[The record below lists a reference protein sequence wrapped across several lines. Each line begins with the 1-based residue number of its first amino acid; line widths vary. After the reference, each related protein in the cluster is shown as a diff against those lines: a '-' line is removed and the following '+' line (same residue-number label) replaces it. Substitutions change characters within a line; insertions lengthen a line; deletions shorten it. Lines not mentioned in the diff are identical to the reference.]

1 MPEGSVSNKMII
13 CIDIGNTNIK
23 YAIYEGETLCIS
35 FRVATDLKKTSDEYG
50 SQLVNMLKVREIK
63 RDGITGGII
72 SSVVPSLDYT
82 IERMCHLYLG
92 IEPLRI
98 EPGLKS
104 GLNIRCDDAREVGAD
119 RIVNCVSA
127 IVKYGEEKPMI
138 VIDFGTATTFNIIN
152 ENNEFIGGVIAP
164 GIKGS
169 LDSLVNGTAK
179 LPRVEI
185 EAPKSIIA
193 KNTITNMQAGIVFG
207 FAGLV
212 EYIVT
217 RIKKELKAPFTKTIA
232 TGGFSQVFSK
242 EVSCIDVVDKLL
254 TLEGLK
260 YLYYLNRPEE
270 GGQAPVKA

>member
-1 MPEGSVSNKMII
+1 MII

-23 YAIYEGETLCIS
+23 YAIYDGDELKIS
-35 FRVATDLKKTSDEYG
+35 FRVATDFKKTSDEYG
-50 SQLVNMLKVREIK
+50 EQLTGMLESQGVDVQ
-63 RDGITGGII
+63 DVTGGIV

-82 IERMCHLYLG
+82 IDKMCSLYLR
-92 IEPLRI
+92 IQPLHVA
-98 EPGLKS
+98 PGLKS

-127 IVKYGEEKPMI
+127 IVGYGENKPLI
-138 VIDFGTATTFNIIN
+138 VVDFGTATTFNIIN

-185 EAPKSIIA
+185 EAPKSVIA
-193 KNTITNMQAGIVFG
+193 KNTVTNMQAGIVFG

-212 EYIVT
+212 EHIVK
-217 RIKKELKAPFTKTIA
+217 RIKKELKNTDVKTIA
-232 TGGFSQVFSK
+232 TGGFSNVIAK
-242 EVSCIDVVDKLL
+242 EIECIDVVDKYL
-254 TLEGLK
+254 TLKGLK
-260 YLYYLNRPEE
+260 YLYDLNTNE
-270 GGQAPVKA
+270 

>member
-1 MPEGSVSNKMII
+1 MII

-23 YAIYEGETLCIS
+23 YAIYEEDTLKVS

-50 SQLVNMLKVREIK
+50 AQLTSMLASKNIKV
-63 RDGITGGII
+63 DDITGGIV

-82 IERMCHLYLG
+82 IDKTCALYLG

-127 IVKYGEEKPMI
+127 IVGYGENKPMI
-138 VIDFGTATTFNIIN
+138 VIDFGTATTVNVISA
-152 ENNEFIGGVIAP
+152 NNEFIGGVIAP

-185 EAPKSIIA
+185 EAPRSIIA
-193 KNTITNMQAGIVFG
+193 KNTVTNMQAGLVFG

-212 EYIVT
+212 EYIVK
-217 RIKKELKAPFTKTIA
+217 RIKKELKTNDVKTIA
-232 TGGFSQVFSK
+232 TGGFSTIIAK
-242 EVSCIDVVDKLL
+242 EIEGIDVVDKLL
-254 TLEGLK
+254 TLKGLK
-260 YLYYLNRPEE
+260 YLYDLNT
-270 GGQAPVKA
+270 QTK

>member
-1 MPEGSVSNKMII
+1 MII

-23 YAIYEGETLCIS
+23 YAIYEEDTLKVS

-50 SQLVNMLKVREIK
+50 AQLTSMLASKNIKVN
-63 RDGITGGII
+63 DITGGIV

-82 IERMCHLYLG
+82 IDKMCALYLG

-98 EPGLKS
+98 APGLKS
-104 GLNIRCDDAREVGAD
+104 GLNIRCADAREVGAD

-127 IVKYGEEKPMI
+127 IVGYGENKPMI
-138 VIDFGTATTFNIIN
+138 VVDFGTATTVNVISA
-152 ENNEFIGGVIAP
+152 NNEFIGGVIAP

-185 EAPKSIIA
+185 EAPRSIIA
-193 KNTITNMQAGIVFG
+193 KNTVTNMQAGLVFG

-212 EYIVT
+212 EYIVK
-217 RIKKELKAPFTKTIA
+217 RIKKELKTNDVKTIA
-232 TGGFSQVFSK
+232 TGGFSTIIAK
-242 EVSCIDVVDKLL
+242 EIECIDVVDKLL
-254 TLEGLK
+254 TLKGLK
-260 YLYYLNRPEE
+260 YLYDLNT
-270 GGQAPVKA
+270 QTK

>member
-1 MPEGSVSNKMII
+1 MII

-23 YAIYEGETLCIS
+23 YAIYDGEDLRIS

-50 SQLVNMLKVREIK
+50 EQLTGMLAAKGIEI
-63 RDGITGGII
+63 GELTGGIM
-72 SSVVPSLDYT
+72 SSVVPPLDYT
-82 IERMCHLYLG
+82 IEKMCGLYLE
-92 IEPLRI
+92 IKPLKI
-98 EPGLKS
+98 APGLKS

-127 IVKYGEEKPMI
+127 IVNYGENKPMV
-138 VIDFGTATTFNIIN
+138 VIDFGTATTFNVIS
-152 ENNEFIGGVIAP
+152 ENNEFIGGVISP

-193 KNTITNMQAGIVFG
+193 KNTVTNMQAGIVFG

-212 EYIVT
+212 EYIVK
-217 RIKKELKAPFTKTIA
+217 RIKKELKRDDVKTIA
-232 TGGFSQVFSK
+232 TGGFSTVIAK
-242 EVSCIDVVDKLL
+242 EVACIDVVDKLL
-254 TLEGLK
+254 TLKGLK
-260 YLYYLNRPEE
+260 YLYDLNVEE
-270 GGQAPVKA
+270 

>member
-1 MPEGSVSNKMII
+1 MVI

-23 YAIYEGETLCIS
+23 YAIYDKEDLKFS
-35 FRVATDLKKTSDEYG
+35 FRVSTDLKRTSDEYG
-50 SQLVNMLKVREIK
+50 EQLTGMLDSQGVKIEQIEGAIV
-63 RDGITGGII
+63 

-82 IERMCHLYLG
+82 IDKMCSLYLH
-92 IEPLRI
+92 ISPLHI
-98 EPGLKS
+98 APGLKS

-127 IVKYGEEKPMI
+127 IVEYGNGSPMI
-138 VIDFGTATTFNIIN
+138 VVDFGTATTFNIISA
-152 ENNEFIGGVIAP
+152 NNEFIGGVIAP

-193 KNTITNMQAGIVFG
+193 KNTVTNMQAGIVFG

-212 EYIVT
+212 EYIVK
-217 RIKKELKAPFTKTIA
+217 RIKKELKADNVQTIA
-232 TGGFSQVFSK
+232 TGGFSNIISK
-242 EVSCIDVVDKLL
+242 EIECIDVVDKLL
-254 TLEGLK
+254 TLKGLK
-260 YLYYLNRPEE
+260 YLYTLNTSEKE
-270 GGQAPVKA
+270 

>member
-1 MPEGSVSNKMII
+1 MII

-23 YAIYEGETLCIS
+23 YAIYEGERLRIS

-50 SQLVNMLKVREIK
+50 SQLVNMLKVMEIK
-63 RDGITGGII
+63 PRELSGGIV
-72 SSVVPSLDYT
+72 SSVVPTLDYT
-82 IERMCHLYLG
+82 VDKMCGLYLG
-92 IEPLRI
+92 IKPLHI

-119 RIVNCVSA
+119 RIVNCVSD
-127 IVKYGEEKPMI
+127 IVRYGENKPLI
-138 VIDFGTATTFNIIN
+138 VVDFGTATTFNIISAD
-152 ENNEFIGGVIAP
+152 NEFIGGVISP

-193 KNTITNMQAGIVFG
+193 KNTVTNMQAGLVFG

-217 RIKKELKAPFTKTIA
+217 RIKKELRCADVKTIA
-232 TGGFSQVFSK
+232 TGGFSEIISK

-254 TLEGLK
+254 TLDGLR
-260 YLYYLNRPEE
+260 YLYYLNRPGE
-270 GGQAPVKA
+270 

>member
-1 MPEGSVSNKMII
+1 MII

-23 YAIYEGETLCIS
+23 YAIYDKDELTFS
-35 FRVATDLKKTSDEYG
+35 FRVATDLKRTSDEYG
-50 SQLVNMLKVREIK
+50 AQLTGMLATKNVAAEDIE
-63 RDGITGGII
+63 GGIL

-82 IERMCHLYLG
+82 IDKMCKLYLN

-98 EPGLKS
+98 APGLKS

-127 IVKYGEEKPMI
+127 IVGYGDGNPMI

-152 ENNEFIGGVIAP
+152 ENNAFIGGVIAP

-185 EAPKSIIA
+185 EAPKSVIA
-193 KNTITNMQAGIVFG
+193 KNTVTNMQAGIVFG

-212 EYIVT
+212 EYIVK
-217 RIKKELKAPFTKTIA
+217 RIKKELKAPHVKTIA
-232 TGGFSQVFSK
+232 TGGFSNIISK
-242 EVSCIDVVDKLL
+242 EIECIDVVDKLL
-254 TLEGLK
+254 TLKGLK
-260 YLYYLNRPEE
+260 YLYDLNTSE
-270 GGQAPVKA
+270 GE

>member
-1 MPEGSVSNKMII
+1 MVI

-23 YAIYEGETLCIS
+23 YAIYDKDELKVS
-35 FRVATDLKKTSDEYG
+35 FRVATDFKKTSDEYG
-50 SQLVNMLKVREIK
+50 AQLNGMLITQGIK
-63 RDGITGGII
+63 ADDIEGGIV

-82 IERMCHLYLG
+82 IDKMCSLYLH
-92 IEPLRI
+92 ISPLHI
-98 EPGLKS
+98 APGLKS

-127 IVKYGEEKPMI
+127 IVGYGDGNPMI
-138 VIDFGTATTFNIIN
+138 VVDFGTATTFNIIS

-193 KNTITNMQAGIVFG
+193 KNTVTNMQAGIVFG
-207 FAGLV
+207 FAGLT
-212 EYIVT
+212 EYIVK
-217 RIKKELKAPFTKTIA
+217 RIKKELKAPNAKTIA
-232 TGGFSQVFSK
+232 TGGFSNVISK
-242 EVSCIDVVDKLL
+242 EIEGIDVVDKLL
-254 TLEGLK
+254 TLKGLK
-260 YLYYLNRPEE
+260 YLYDLNTQKE
-270 GGQAPVKA
+270 

>member
-1 MPEGSVSNKMII
+1 MII

-23 YAIYEGETLCIS
+23 YAVYEGDELKVS
-35 FRVATDLKKTSDEYG
+35 FRVSTDFKRTSDEYG
-50 SQLVNMLKVREIK
+50 EQIIGMLDIK
-63 RDGITGGII
+63 GISANEITGGIV

-82 IERMCHLYLG
+82 IDKMCEIYLN
-92 IEPLRI
+92 IQPLHI
-98 EPGLKS
+98 APGLKS

-127 IVKYGEEKPMI
+127 IVSYGENKPMS
-138 VIDFGTATTFNIIN
+138 VVDFGTATTFKIIS

-193 KNTITNMQAGIVFG
+193 KNTVTNMQAGIVFG

-212 EYIVT
+212 EYIVK
-217 RIKKELKAPFTKTIA
+217 RIKKELKTSDVKTIA
-232 TGGFSQVFSK
+232 TGGFSTVISK
-242 EVSCIDVVDKLL
+242 EVECIDVVDKLL
-254 TLEGLK
+254 TLKGLK
-260 YLYYLNRPEE
+260 YLYDLN
-270 GGQAPVKA
+270 KA

>member
-1 MPEGSVSNKMII
+1 MII

-23 YAIYEGETLCIS
+23 YAVYENDELKVS
-35 FRVATDLKKTSDEYG
+35 FRVSTDFKRTSDEYG
-50 SQLVNMLKVREIK
+50 EQIIGMLDIK
-63 RDGITGGII
+63 GIKAKDITGGIV

-82 IERMCHLYLG
+82 IDKMCEIYFA
-92 IEPLRI
+92 IKPLHI
-98 EPGLKS
+98 APGLKS
-104 GLNIRCDDAREVGAD
+104 GLNIRCDNAREVGAD

-127 IVKYGEEKPMI
+127 LVQYGEKKPMI

-152 ENNEFIGGVIAP
+152 ENDEFIGGVIAP

-193 KNTITNMQAGIVFG
+193 KNTVTNMQAGIVFG

-212 EYIVT
+212 EYIVK
-217 RIKKELKAPFTKTIA
+217 RIKKELKTSDVKTIA
-232 TGGFSQVFSK
+232 TGGFSNVISK
-242 EVSCIDVVDKLL
+242 EIECIDVVDKLL
-254 TLEGLK
+254 TLKGLK
-260 YLYYLNRPEE
+260 YLYELNQTTEE
-270 GGQAPVKA
+270 K

>member
-1 MPEGSVSNKMII
+1 MII

-23 YAIYEGETLCIS
+23 YAIYEDDNLKMS
-35 FRVATDLKKTSDEYG
+35 FRVATNLKKTSDEYG
-50 SQLVNMLKVREIK
+50 ATLTGMLASQNIKVDQIE
-63 RDGITGGII
+63 GGIV

-82 IERMCHLYLG
+82 IDKMCAIYLH
-92 IEPLRI
+92 IKPLHI
-98 EPGLKS
+98 APGLKS

-127 IVKYGEEKPMI
+127 IVSYGNNKPMI

-152 ENNEFIGGVIAP
+152 EKNEFIGGVIAP

-185 EAPKSIIA
+185 EAPDSIIA
-193 KNTITNMQAGIVFG
+193 KNTVTNMQAGIVFG

-212 EYIVT
+212 EYIVK
-217 RIKKELKAPFTKTIA
+217 RIKKELKCKDVQTIA
-232 TGGFSQVFSK
+232 TGGFSNVISK
-242 EVSCIDVVDKLL
+242 EIEGIDVVDKLL
-254 TLEGLK
+254 TLKGLK
-260 YLYYLNRPEE
+260 YLYDLNT
-270 GGQAPVKA
+270 KA

>member
-1 MPEGSVSNKMII
+1 MII

-23 YAIYEGETLCIS
+23 YAIYEGNALKFS
-35 FRVATDLKKTSDEYG
+35 FRVATNLKKTSDEYG
-50 SQLVNMLKVREIK
+50 ALLISMLTSQGVKAEEIE
-63 RDGITGGII
+63 GGIL

-82 IERMCHLYLG
+82 IDKMCSVYLH
-92 IEPLRI
+92 IKPLHI
-98 EPGLKS
+98 APGLKS

-127 IVKYGEEKPMI
+127 IVEYGTGEPMI
-138 VIDFGTATTFNIIN
+138 IVDFGTATTFNIIN
-152 ENNEFIGGVIAP
+152 EKNEFIGGIIAP

-193 KNTITNMQAGIVFG
+193 KNTVTNMQAGIVFG

-212 EYIVT
+212 EFIVK
-217 RIKKELKAPFTKTIA
+217 RIKKEMKCPTMKTIA
-232 TGGFSQVFSK
+232 TGGFSTIISK
-242 EVSCIDVVDKLL
+242 EIECIDIVDKLL
-254 TLEGLK
+254 TLKGLK
-260 YLYYLNRPEE
+260 YLYDLNQSNEE
-270 GGQAPVKA
+270 

>member
-1 MPEGSVSNKMII
+1 MII
-13 CIDIGNTNIK
+13 CIDVGNTNVK
-23 YAIYEGETLCIS
+23 YAIYDGNNLKMS
-35 FRVATDLKKTSDEYG
+35 FRVATDFKKTSDEFG
-50 SQLVNMLKVREIK
+50 AQLIGMLTAQ
-63 RDGITGGII
+63 GIDPNAIEGGIL

-82 IERMCHLYLG
+82 IEKMCAIYLN

-98 EPGLKS
+98 APGLKS

-127 IVKYGEEKPMI
+127 IVEYGEGVPMI
-138 VIDFGTATTFNIIN
+138 VVDFGTATTFNIIS

-193 KNTITNMQAGIVFG
+193 KNTVTNMQAGIVFG

-212 EYIVT
+212 EYIVK
-217 RIKKELKAPFTKTIA
+217 RIKKELKAPRVKTVA
-232 TGGFSQVFSK
+232 TGGFSKVIAK
-242 EVSCIDVVDKLL
+242 EIEGIDVVDKLL
-254 TLEGLK
+254 TLKGLK
-260 YLYYLNRPEE
+260 YLYDLNTQEE
-270 GGQAPVKA
+270 QQ

>member
-1 MPEGSVSNKMII
+1 MII
-13 CIDIGNTNIK
+13 CIDVGNTNIK
-23 YAIYEGETLCIS
+23 YAIYDKDVLKFS
-35 FRVATDLKKTSDEYG
+35 FRVETDFKKTSDEYG
-50 SQLVNMLKVREIK
+50 SQLVNMLKIKEISTENI
-63 RDGITGGII
+63 DGGII

-82 IERMCHLYLG
+82 IDRMCDLYLG
-92 IEPLRI
+92 IEPLHI
-98 EPGLKS
+98 APGLKS

-127 IVKYGEEKPMI
+127 IVKYGEGTPMI
-138 VIDFGTATTFNIIN
+138 VIDFGTATTFNIISA
-152 ENNEFIGGVIAP
+152 NNEFIGGVISP

-193 KNTITNMQAGIVFG
+193 KNTVTNMQAGIVFG

-217 RIKKELKAPFTKTIA
+217 RIKKELKCDKVKTIA
-232 TGGFSQVFSK
+232 TGGFSTVISK
-242 EVSCIDVVDKLL
+242 EINCIDVVDKLL
-254 TLEGLK
+254 TLDGLK
-260 YLYYLNRPEE
+260 YLYDLNTAEN
-270 GGQAPVKA
+270 

>member
-1 MPEGSVSNKMII
+1 MII

-23 YAIYEGETLCIS
+23 YAIYDKDELKIS

-50 SQLVNMLKVREIK
+50 GQLTSMLTANGIEVKEIE
-63 RDGITGGII
+63 GGIV

-82 IERMCHLYLG
+82 IDKMCDLYLH
-92 IEPLRI
+92 IQPLRI

-127 IVKYGEEKPMI
+127 IVHYGENIPMI
-138 VIDFGTATTFNIIN
+138 VVDFGTATTFNVIN
-152 ENNEFIGGVIAP
+152 ERNEFIGGVISP

-169 LDSLVNGTAK
+169 LDSLVTGTAK

-185 EAPKSIIA
+185 EAPKSAIA
-193 KNTITNMQAGIVFG
+193 KNTVTNMQAGIVFG

-212 EYIVT
+212 EYIVK
-217 RIKKELKAPFTKTIA
+217 RIKKELKAPVVKTIA
-232 TGGFSQVFSK
+232 TGGFSNVISK
-242 EVSCIDVVDKLL
+242 EVECIDVVDKLL
-254 TLEGLK
+254 TLKGLK
-260 YLYYLNRPEE
+260 YLYDLNS
-270 GGQAPVKA
+270 